1 MFVYGYICIVY
12 VIILFVITYL
22 NQFFGRGE
30 PKVSP
35 ALDIDD
41 EDVYRKRHISISHS
55 FPDMVG
61 GTDAVPLRPP
71 PKVTGL

>member
-55 FPDMVG
+55 FPDTVG
-61 GTDAVPLRPP
+61 GLRPP
-71 PKVTGL
+71 YDPPPNKKHVI